1 MNNYK
6 MTIKGTIENVA
17 GFLADLVEHQ
27 ATPLNKNHPE
37 LKFKDISWESTFDLS
52 VATAEFS
59 SGAVVSKNDL
69 DVIREQYGV
78 KVLNRRS
85 DS

>member
-1 MNNYK
+1 M
-6 MTIKGTIENVA
+6 
-17 GFLADLVEHQ
+17 
-27 ATPLNKNHPE
+27 
-37 LKFKDISWESTFDLS
+37 SWESTFDLS